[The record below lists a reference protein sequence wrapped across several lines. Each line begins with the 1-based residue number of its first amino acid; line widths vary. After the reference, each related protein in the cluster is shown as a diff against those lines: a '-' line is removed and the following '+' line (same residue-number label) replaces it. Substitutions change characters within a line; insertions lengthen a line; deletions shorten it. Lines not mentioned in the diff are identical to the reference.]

1 MISDKNQY
9 RQFRTLVIQPLPGIG
24 DMVWHI
30 PHIKAIAGQS
40 YGGKVSILTKPRSL
54 ADQLFANVTE
64 VDEVLWL
71 RRRPGNH
78 NGVFGFFKLIRELRK
93 KRFHT
98 VWLLHDSAYY
108 AWASFLAGIP
118 VRNGFGG
125 KWQKFLLSR
134 YLKNLPPRG
143 YHRAEKS
150 DWLLNGLGITMH
162 RNAPPLHPNQEIAES
177 VLERFQNFDH
187 PWVVL
192 GVGCSETSRQWGTN
206 NFRALINEL
215 SSSFGGTYF
224 LLGGLAERKMIE
236 TILGGLETKCAV
248 PLIQYPIQ
256 EIIGLMSIADLF
268 VGNDTG
274 MLNISAATGLTTI
287 GLFGHPISAWVAKS
301 SPYIRPVYP
310 QAGMSESGIL
320 QITVSQVIETIRRL
334 QSSASDANV
343 QMQ

>member
-1 MISDKNQY
+1 
-9 RQFRTLVIQPLPGIG
+9 LVIQPLPGIG

-30 PHIKAIAGQS
+30 PHIKAIAVQS
-40 YGGKVSILTKPRSL
+40 YEGKVSILTKPRSL

-78 NGVFGFFKLIRELRK
+78 DGVFGFFRLIHELRK

-125 KWQKFLLSR
+125 KWKRFLLSR
-134 YLKNLPPRG
+134 CLKNCPPQG
-143 YHRAEKS
+143 YHRVEKS
-150 DWLLNGLGITMH
+150 DWLLNGLGITIH
-162 RNAPPLHPNQEIAES
+162 RYAPPLHPNQEIVER
-177 VLERFQNFDH
+177 VLERFQNFNH

-206 NFRALINEL
+206 NFCALIKEL

-224 LLGGLAERKMIE
+224 LLGGLAEGKMIE
-236 TILGGLETKCAV
+236 TILVDLESQSAV
-248 PLIQYPIQ
+248 PLIQYSIQ
-256 EIIGLMSIADLF
+256 EIIGLMSLADLF
-268 VGNDTG
+268 VGNDSG

-310 QAGMSESGIL
+310 QTGMSESGIS
-320 QITVSQVIETIRRL
+320 QITVSQVTETIRHL

-343 QMQ
+343 QVQQDL